1 MSAIEARGLIALY
14 PDRTGPV
21 AALRGLD
28 LTIEVGELAAIVG
41 PSGSGKTTLLRLLAG
56 MERPSAGRLDVLG
69 LSLASASGSALRH
82 HRRATTSIVEQ
93 HYRLSVSPYLSI
105 LRSVALPLALRG
117 MRRVERELRASTL
130 LDRVGL
136 GDRGGA
142 LPGEL
147 SGGEQQRVAMAAA
160 LATRPRLILAD
171 EPTGE
176 LDAETAGQLLSLLRE
191 LVRESGATAVVVTH
205 DEAVERVAD
214 RTIHVRDGRAV
225 AQRLGPTIARLEDSL
240 GWLAPPA
247 RLPEVARTGTTE
259 PRHDTSSETS
269 SASAKNAFPAPV
281 AAPVPAVRISSVG
294 RTYGGGSTAVRA
306 LADVSFEFAPGG
318 FHVVTGP
325 SGAGKSTIL
334 RLIAGLD
341 DPTSGEVLTLG
352 VSLAGLDREARAR
365 FRAGRVG
372 MVDQARGLTP
382 FLSALEN
389 VTLAATVHGV
399 EPRDADERARIALDR
414 VGLTALVD
422 RRPASLSAGERTRV
436 GIARALVSE
445 PELILL
451 DEPTATLDRANADRI
466 GDLLA
471 DLAGARTIVAATHD
485 RALMDRATGRFSLR

>member
-14 PDRTGPV
+14 PDRAGPV

-93 HYRLSVSPYLSI
+93 HYRLSLSPYLSI

-176 LDAETAGQLLSLLRE
+176 LDAETAGRLLSLLRE

-214 RTIHVRDGRAV
+214 RTVHVRDGRAV

-259 PRHDTSSETS
+259 PRPHTSRETTP
-269 SASAKNAFPAPV
+269 ASAKDAFPA
-281 AAPVPAVRISSVG
+281 VRLSSVG
-294 RTYGGGSTAVRA
+294 RTYGGGPTAVRA
-306 LADVSFEFAPGG
+306 LADVSFEFAAGG
-318 FHVVTGP
+318 FHLVTGP

-341 DPTSGEVLTLG
+341 DPSSGEVLTLG
-352 VSLAGLDREARAR
+352 VPLAGLDREARAR

-372 MVDQARGLTP
+372 MVEQARGLTP

-389 VTLAATVHGV
+389 VALAATIHGV
-399 EPRDADERARIALDR
+399 EPGDVDERARIALDR

-436 GIARALVSE
+436 GIARALASE

-471 DLAGARTIVAATHD
+471 DLAGARTIIAATHD
-485 RALMDRATGRFSLR
+485 RALMDRAADRYSLR